1 MQSTQQIK
9 HSRRFLRSLSMNT
22 RLLVGLGLVTLGLL
36 SGCQGANPAG
46 PTAIPSVTDT
56 LPAPNETGSPVSLLH
71 PVITATGLA
80 PTAAPVVEVPTALP
94 TPGPFC
100 YAAKKGDTL
109 LSLASKAGYN
119 QLDVLP
125 AIRDLN
131 KMCPTC
137 NDIQEGKT
145 YCVPRQTP
153 TPTAP
158 GYEVTQTAQA
168 RELPT
173 LQSQPRIAA
182 IATYT
187 VVEGDTII
195 GIQLKTG
202 ASLREICDLNNPD
215 PVNCAGCLV
224 DKPINQQACRPTMH
238 IGAVIKIPGP
248 TATPTIT
255 PTLTG
260 SETMTPTPL
269 YPGPKIVSPASGAT
283 TAGQVQLVWLP
294 SGILQ
299 ANELYLIV
307 ITDSTIGKTWEYEAT
322 ATSFRLP
329 ASMIPTDGKPHT
341 MNWQVVAATKTAD
354 GSYIKVGHDSLIY
367 TFSWQSG

>member
-46 PTAIPSVTDT
+46 PTAIPSVSDT

-100 YAAKKGDTL
+100 YAAKKGDPL

-173 LQSQPRIAA
+173 LQSQSRIAA

-195 GIQLKTG
+195 GRHLKTG
-202 ASLREICDLNNPD
+202 SSLREICTLNNP
-215 PVNCAGCLV
+215 
-224 DKPINQQACRPTMH
+224 
-238 IGAVIKIPGP
+238 
-248 TATPTIT
+248 TPAHCTR
-255 PTLTG
+255 
-260 SETMTPTPL
+260 S
-269 YPGPKIVSPASGAT
+269 
-283 TAGQVQLVWLP
+283 
-294 SGILQ
+294 
-299 ANELYLIV
+299 
-307 ITDSTIGKTWEYEAT
+307 
-322 ATSFRLP
+322 
-329 ASMIPTDGKPHT
+329 
-341 MNWQVVAATKTAD
+341 
-354 GSYIKVGHDSLIY
+354 
-367 TFSWQSG
+367 